1 MEGNSEGVRRRE
13 GGRERRR
20 ERGMERDL
28 INRGGRSNLEPKF
41 TGTEGVRENGG
52 SERERQSRICPCK
65 RCAVNKGVFSRQ
77 RHTRKC
83 GQNEDVRAIVLQ
95 PQPPP
100 FPGT

>member
-1 MEGNSEGVRRRE
+1 MERNSEGVRRRE

-52 SERERQSRICPCK
+52 SERSK
-65 RCAVNKGVFSRQ
+65 K
-77 RHTRKC
+77 
-83 GQNEDVRAIVLQ
+83 QNMPMQEMCSQ
-95 PQPPP
+95 
-100 FPGT
+100 